1 MPDAA
6 GRASYLAYRAG
17 AEIARALPPALALP
31 IARAASRGMTR
42 VWRGRHDEVERNVRR
57 VLGAEATEREVRDA
71 TAEVFA
77 NYARYWQ
84 EMFRLSRERP
94 DSFDARVDD
103 EGYEH
108 VVAACDAGRGAILA
122 LPHLGNWDLAGA
134 WMAARGHGVTVVA
147 EPVHPRELFDWFVA
161 ERGKVGMEVVA
172 LGPGSVSQLLRALS
186 DNRIVALVCD
196 RDLSQT
202 GVAVDFFGAP
212 TTMPGG
218 PATLAL
224 RTGAPL
230 LPVGGYF
237 LPDGRGR
244 IRILPPVPAERSGR
258 LRDDVARVTQDLAR
272 RFEAL
277 IRVAPGQ
284 WLMMQPMWP
293 ALAPLP
299 DALPS
304 DASPPG
310 AGRVA

>member
-42 VWRGRHDEVERNVRR
+42 VWRGRHEEVERNVRR
-57 VLGAEATEREVRDA
+57 VLGSDASARAVRDA

-108 VVAACDAGRGAILA
+108 VVDACRLGGGAILA

-134 WMAARGHGVTVVA
+134 WMAARGHGVTTVA
-147 EPVHPRELFDWFVA
+147 EPVQPRELFDWFVA
-161 ERGKVGMEVVA
+161 ERAKVGMEVVA
-172 LGPGSVSQLLRALS
+172 LGPGSVTELLRALTE
-186 DNRIVALVCD
+186 NKIVALVCD
-196 RDLSQT
+196 RDLAQS
-202 GVAVDFFGAP
+202 GVPVDFFGAP

-230 LPVGGYF
+230 LPVGAYF
-237 LPDGRGR
+237 LPDGRQR
-244 IRILPPVPAERSGR
+244 IQILAPVPAERSGR

-293 ALAPLP
+293 ASSPAPDP
-299 DALPS
+299 
-304 DASPPG
+304 SPPR